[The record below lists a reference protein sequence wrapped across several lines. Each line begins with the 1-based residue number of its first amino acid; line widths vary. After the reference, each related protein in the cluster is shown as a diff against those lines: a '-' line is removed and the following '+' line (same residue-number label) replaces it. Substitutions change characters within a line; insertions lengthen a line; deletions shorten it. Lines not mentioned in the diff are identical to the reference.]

1 VIEDNVQVV
10 EIDFVLLVEDIYQD
24 GILNNENKLLLV
36 DTNYV
41 YSHYSMM
48 D

>member
-24 GILNNENKLLLV
+24 GILNNENKLMLV

-41 YSHYSMM
+41 YLHYSMM